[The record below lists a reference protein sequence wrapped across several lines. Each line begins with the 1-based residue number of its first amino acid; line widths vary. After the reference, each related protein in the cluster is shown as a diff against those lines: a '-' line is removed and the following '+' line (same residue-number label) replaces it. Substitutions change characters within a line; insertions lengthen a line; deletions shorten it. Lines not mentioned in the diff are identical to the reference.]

1 MVFQYKVVE
10 FTLSF
15 YNTATLAEQA
25 DDQNKNIYQQLEHT
39 HLDDISNRQP
49 LPGPT
54 LDEEPHYI
62 KLIAPIENERDLR
75 TFKAGLSKTGY
86 SKMIA

>member
-1 MVFQYKVVE
+1 MKSMIMLL
-10 FTLSF
+10 TLSF

-39 HLDDISNRQP
+39 HLDDSSNRQP
-49 LPGPT
+49 LYGPA

-75 TFKAGLSKTGY
+75 TFKAGLRKTVY

>member
-1 MVFQYKVVE
+1 MKSMIMLL
-10 FTLSF
+10 TLSF
-15 YNTATLAEQA
+15 YNTATLAALA

-49 LPGPT
+49 LYDPA

-62 KLIAPIENERDLR
+62 KLIAPIENERDLT

-86 SKMIA
+86 LKMIV